1 MDYPDFSK
9 SSKTKPSYL
18 QKNYPELY
26 KKLLTYPDELQWR
39 ERIYWFRNGITEWP
53 TCKQCGKQL
62 TYRNPNEGYRT
73 FCCAKCAAINPT
85 TKQKHINTC
94 LEKYG
99 VENPSQSDEIKL
111 QKINTSI
118 KNYGVKYPMQNE
130 NIKNEI
136 RQTFIKK
143 YGGYTW
149 ASDELMAKVKQ
160 TNLKRYG
167 VEYSGASD
175 VVKQKIKQTSLKRYG
190 VENPN
195 QNAEIKSKVRN
206 TMVKKYGL
214 NYMEVLNP
222 PHYKSKLEKEITKFI
237 SDMGI
242 KHIDGPYSII
252 PPLQLDIYLPEYNI
266 AIEVNGSY
274 WHNMEQKQRDYHIN
288 KTIMCANKGIGCIH
302 IWDDWKYDDIKEF
315 LRDVIEDK
323 DLSPWVKKWFPDL
336 KEDEWPVD
344 FGLIDGD
351 WREHECVHGGF
362 KCTDS
367 GIVHIQNS

>member
-39 ERIYWFRNGITEWP
+39 ERIYWFRNRITEWP

-111 QKINTSI
+111 QKIDTSI
-118 KNYGVKYPMQNE
+118 KNYGV
-130 NIKNEI
+130 
-136 RQTFIKK
+136 
-143 YGGYTW
+143 
-149 ASDELMAKVKQ
+149 
-160 TNLKRYG
+160 
-167 VEYSGASD
+167 
-175 VVKQKIKQTSLKRYG
+175 
-190 VENPN
+190 ENPS

-222 PHYKSKLEKEITKFI
+222 PHYKSKLEKEIAEFI

-315 LRDVIEDK
+315 LRAVLESG

-351 WREHECVHGGF
+351 WGEHECMHGG
-362 KCTDS
+362 
-367 GIVHIQNS
+367 I